1 MTAADTGGTGT
12 GAGAG
17 PGPVTF
23 RLDGRTALVTGS
35 ARGLGL
41 EMARGVAGAGA
52 RVVLNGRDPA
62 GLAAAAERLRAGV
75 GYDVTTAAFD
85 VTDRPAT
92 EHAVEEP
99 GDLDI
104 LVDNVGHRDRRGVA
118 EMSPQ
123 ELHALLDTDL
133 TSAYALSQTVAR
145 GLAAR
150 GVPGRIVNVSSV
162 MGQLGRTG
170 DVGYA
175 TAKAALDGLTRA
187 LAAGLGPSGTTVNS
201 VAPGTFATEANGEL
215 TADPDWERRLR
226 TRTAPGRWG
235 RPEEIAAVVVFLA
248 SDAATFITGRTI
260 AVDGGMTT
268 TF

>member
-1 MTAADTGGTGT
+1 MTAADTGGIGT

-17 PGPVTF
+17 PGPVNF
-23 RLDGRTALVTGS
+23 RLDDRTALVTGS

-41 EMARGVAGAGA
+41 EMARGLAGAGA

-62 GLAAAAERLRAGV
+62 ALAAAAERLRAGG

-133 TSAYALSQTVAR
+133 TSAHAPSQTVAR

-150 GVPGRIVNVSSV
+150 GVPGRVVNLSSV

-175 TAKAALDGLTRA
+175 TAKAGLDGLTRA
-187 LAAGLGPSGTTVNS
+187 LADDSARAGRPSTRSRRAPSPPRPTPSRRPTPTGNAGCAPVPRRAAGAGRRRSPSSSSWRATRRPSSPGGPS
-201 VAPGTFATEANGEL
+201 
-215 TADPDWERRLR
+215 
-226 TRTAPGRWG
+226 RWTMG
-235 RPEEIAAVVVFLA
+235 
-248 SDAATFITGRTI
+248 
-260 AVDGGMTT
+260 
-268 TF
+268 

>member
-1 MTAADTGGTGT
+1 MTAAETGDTGA

-17 PGPVTF
+17 PGPVSF

-41 EMARGVAGAGA
+41 EMARGLAGAGA

-62 GLAAAAERLRAGV
+62 ALAAAAERLRADG

-85 VTDRPAT
+85 VTDRAAA
-92 EHAVEEP
+92 EQAVEEL

-104 LVDNVGHRDRRGVA
+104 LVNNVGHRDRRGVA

-123 ELHALLDTDL
+123 ELNVLLDTDL
-133 TSAYALSQTVAR
+133 TSAYARSQAVAR

-162 MGQLGRTG
+162 VGQLGRTG

-175 TAKAALDGLTRA
+175 TAKAGLDGLTRA
-187 LAAGLGPSGTTVNS
+187 LAADLGPSGTTVNS
-201 VAPGTFATEANGEL
+201 VAPGTFAIAANAEL
-215 TADPDWERRLR
+215 TADPGWERWLR
-226 TRTAPGRWG
+226 TRTALGRWG
-235 RPEEIAAVVVFLA
+235 RPEEIAGVVVFLA
-248 SDAATFITGRTI
+248 SDAASFVTGQTI